1 MADDTQQQ
9 GLGGHDPA
17 SGLDEGV
24 ASPPELSPE
33 DAPGGNEP
41 AAADRFDPGLEEALW
56 AGGVSGDT
64 ERSRVDGLPDG
75 WLDDPGAGD
84 AAEGPDVLAATNLHD
99 DPEASGVSHSSQ
111 VQIGTGQSGITSPS
125 DVVPVATPPQDRSIS
140 AVDREDHFFK
150 GIDLTEKGG
159 EDPGEDDGKPA
170 DEWRDI
176 VATGRDDV
184 PSESIGFGAFVGAA
198 EAVDPAIGDSFQGDS
213 QGIGESPG
221 ESIDIGAFGVPQPA
235 AVPAGPFV
243 TSGPRPSAARG
254 GMGQAVGV
262 VLGGVLAIP
271 VTLAILLFGFQ
282 RDPLRITPHLPAVV
296 RSFLPA
302 RFRPAVGERRAENDT
317 DGPGRLT
324 LDQIAAIPSS
334 GDPLS
339 DGASQPVA
347 YPVAPAIDAGLSL
360 AGDQP
365 AGETVVAPDAGLPA
379 QSPADPIDE
388 VEIVVDPLRVGA
400 AERNVGPDVRGTVID
415 FSAVDGAIAAAA
427 AATDNLAAGA
437 VGGDPADL
445 EQAQVGWYRSMS
457 LVALELARMERA
469 AIESGRRSSDVVDRF
484 ADLGRRLAVER
495 RDDLELL
502 GSMWLASGKRPS
514 EGAILIATLE
524 AVRPVGPWWGGRLSV
539 GGETPGVLS
548 FLAQTAPRAEPGE
561 RVMVV
566 GVLGDPGTIWA
577 VDVGPLSVPGNPPDD
592 TAKPRSF

>member
-1 MADDTQQQ
+1 MADDTRRQ

-17 SGLDEGV
+17 PGSAEGE
-24 ASPPELSPE
+24 ASPLDRSSAE
-33 DAPGGNEP
+33 APGGNEP
-41 AAADRFDPGLEEALW
+41 AEADRFDPGLEEALW
-56 AGGVSGDT
+56 AGGPSGDD

-84 AAEGPDVLAATNLHD
+84 AAEGTDVLAATNLHD
-99 DPEASGVSHSSQ
+99 DPEASGVSHSSH

-125 DVVPVATPPQDRSIS
+125 DVVPLATPLQDRSIS
-140 AVDREDHFFK
+140 EVDREDQFFK
-150 GIDLTEKGG
+150 GIDLTAEGG
-159 EDPGEDDGKPA
+159 RDPGEDDGKPA

-184 PSESIGFGAFVGAA
+184 PSESVGFGAFVGAA
-198 EAVDPAIGDSFQGDS
+198 DAVDPAITDSFQGDS

-221 ESIDIGAFGVPQPA
+221 ESIDIGAFGVAPPA
-235 AVPAGPFV
+235 AVPAGPIL
-243 TSGPRPSAARG
+243 TSGPRPSARG

-262 VLGGVLAIP
+262 VLGGLLAIP

-282 RDPLRITPHLPAVV
+282 RDPLRITPQLPAVV

-302 RFRPAVGERRAENDT
+302 RFRPAVGERRADNVA
-317 DGPGRLT
+317 GGAGRLT

-334 GDPLS
+334 GDALS
-339 DGASQPVA
+339 DNASQPVA
-347 YPVAPAIDAGLSL
+347 NPVAPAIDAGLSL

-365 AGETVVAPDAGLPA
+365 AGESVAAADAGLSA
-379 QSPADPIDE
+379 QSSADLDE
-388 VEIVVDPLRVGA
+388 VEIVVDPLRVGVE
-400 AERNVGPDVRGTVID
+400 ERNVGPDVRGTGID

-427 AATDNLAAGA
+427 SATDNLGA
-437 VGGDPADL
+437 STVGGDPADRT
-445 EQAQVGWYRSMS
+445 QAQVGWYRSLS

-469 AIESGRRSSDVVDRF
+469 AIESGRPSSDVVDRF

-495 RDDLELL
+495 HDDLELL

-514 EGAILIATLE
+514 DGAILIATLE

-577 VDVGPLSVPGNPPDD
+577 VDVGPLPAPGNRADD
-592 TAKPRSF
+592 TAEPRSF

>member
-1 MADDTQQQ
+1 MADDTQRQ

-17 SGLDEGV
+17 PGSAEGV
-24 ASPPELSPE
+24 ASPHDRSSEEAL
-33 DAPGGNEP
+33 GGNEP

-198 EAVDPAIGDSFQGDS
+198 DAVDPAIGDSFQGDS

-262 VLGGVLAIP
+262 VLGGLLAIP

-282 RDPLRITPHLPAVV
+282 RDPLRITPQLPTVV

-302 RFRPAVGERRAENDT
+302 RFRPAVGERRADNVP
-317 DGPGRLT
+317 GGAGRLT

-334 GDPLS
+334 SDALS
-339 DGASQPVA
+339 DTASQSVA
-347 YPVAPAIDAGLSL
+347 DPVAPAMDAGLSL

-365 AGETVVAPDAGLPA
+365 AGETVAVADAGLSP
-379 QSPADPIDE
+379 QSSADPDE
-388 VEIVVDPLRVGA
+388 VEIVVDPLRVGVE
-400 AERNVGPDVRGTVID
+400 ERNVGPDVRGTVID

-437 VGGDPADL
+437 VGGDPADRA
-445 EQAQVGWYRSMS
+445 QAQVGWYRSLS
-457 LVALELARMERA
+457 LVALELARMERE
-469 AIESGRRSSDVVDRF
+469 AIESGRPSSDVVDRF

-495 RDDLELL
+495 HDDLELL

-514 EGAILIATLE
+514 DGAILVATLE

-577 VDVGPLSVPGNPPDD
+577 VDVGPLSALGNSPDD